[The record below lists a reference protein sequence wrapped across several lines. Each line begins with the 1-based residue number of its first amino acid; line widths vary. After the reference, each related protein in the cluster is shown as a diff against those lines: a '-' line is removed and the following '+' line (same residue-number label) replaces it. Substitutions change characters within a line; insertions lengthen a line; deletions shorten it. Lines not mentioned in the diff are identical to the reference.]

1 MKVVWTRRALSH
13 LKALHDFISIDTPKN
28 AALVS
33 RRILETVQL
42 LESQPEIG
50 RPGRRVGTRELVIP
64 KTPFIVI
71 YRVRKGA
78 LRLLSVLHGSQKWP

>member
-1 MKVVWTRRALSH
+1 MKVVWTKRALSH
-13 LKALHDFISIDTPKN
+13 LSALHDFISNDSPQN
-28 AALVS
+28 AEVVA
-33 RRILETVQL
+33 RRILETVEL

-71 YRVRKGA
+71 YRVRQGA
-78 LRLLSVLHGSQKWP
+78 LRLLSVLHGKQEW

>member
-1 MKVVWTRRALSH
+1 MKVVWTRRALGH
-13 LKALHDFISIDTPKN
+13 LKALHDYIAHDSAQN
-28 AALVS
+28 AALVAE
-33 RRILETVQL
+33 RILEAVQL

-64 KTPFIVI
+64 RTPFIVI

-78 LRLLSVLHGSQKWP
+78 LRLLAVLHGKQEW